1 MISRGQKNYSRKP
14 DSLEKSSNYLV
25 IIPAYNEEETIEEII
40 LKAKTYADVCVIN
53 DNSQDATPEIL
64 AHINGIHVIHHE
76 ENTHLPG
83 GILDGMK
90 YAFEKGYEYAIT
102 MDAGLSHD
110 PDEISLFMNHDHSDL
125 VIGVRT
131 QKVNTP
137 LLRRLLSKGGN
148 LVYNFSLD
156 FPKSLL
162 KTKYYKDITSGF
174 RRYSNRAMK
183 LLLSREIRSQSFDIL
198 FETSMYIYKNK
209 LSISEVP
216 ITYNFSTSSLNKR
229 VVRDCVRM
237 CIHSLLKPRK

>member
-1 MISRGQKNYSRKP
+1 M
-14 DSLEKSSNYLV
+14 
-25 IIPAYNEEETIEEII
+25 IIPAYNEEETIEKII

-53 DNSQDATPEIL
+53 DNSQDATPEIV
-64 AHINGIHVIHHE
+64 AGINGIHVIHHQ

-90 YAFEKGYEYAIT
+90 YASIKGYEYAIT
-102 MDAGLSHD
+102 MDAGLSHN
-110 PDEISLFMNHDHSDL
+110 PDEIPVFMNQEHTDL

-131 QKVNTP
+131 QKINTP
-137 LLRRLLSKGGN
+137 LLRRLLSQSGN

-156 FPKSLL
+156 FPRSLF
-162 KTKYYKDITSGF
+162 KTKYFKDITSGF
-174 RRYSNRAMK
+174 RRYSDRAIR
-183 LLLSREIRSQSFDIL
+183 LLLSKEIRSQSFDIL
-198 FETSMYIYKNK
+198 FETTMYIYKNR

-237 CIHSLLKPRK
+237 CINSLLQPRK